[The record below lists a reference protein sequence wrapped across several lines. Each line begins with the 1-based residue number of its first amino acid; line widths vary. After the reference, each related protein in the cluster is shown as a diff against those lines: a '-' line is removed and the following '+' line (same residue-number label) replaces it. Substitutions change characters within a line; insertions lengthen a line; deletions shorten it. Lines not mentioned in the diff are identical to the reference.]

1 MRHAALIALAVLVA
15 GCSPALMGDDKA
27 APVLAHVPGIDRH
40 DAFAVNEVPCHKYL
54 LDNGVHCIKP

>member
-1 MRHAALIALAVLVA
+1 MRYAALVALATLVA
-15 GCSPALMGDDKA
+15 GCSPTLTGEDRT
-27 APVLAHVPGIDRH
+27 APVLAHVAGIDRH